1 MSTGAI
7 LSNNII
13 ITCALTGSAD
23 SYRINPAVP
32 ITPRQIATA
41 ALEAESAGASIVHI
55 HVRDPE
61 TGKASGRLDL
71 FQEVVERIRGAKSQ
85 LILELSCGRGG
96 TYMFDA
102 ATLGRAGEGSTLMTA
117 RDRVAHVE
125 ALRPELCSLDVGS
138 VNFEK
143 LVYMNA
149 PSELREMAQRIRA
162 AGTKPDLEVFE
173 LGHIEFGK
181 QLIRE
186 GLVETPALFQVV
198 LGVRWGAPA
207 TTSALNAM
215 KDAVMGHHWSISD
228 MGSGNPH
235 RTITEGLLLGGSV
248 RVGLEDSV
256 YIEPGVL
263 AKSNAQQVEQAV
275 KQIGY
280 LGFGVASPSEA
291 RIALGLNR
299 S

>member
-1 MSTGAI
+1 
-7 LSNNII
+7 LSNKII

-23 SYRINPAVP
+23 TYRINPAVP
-32 ITPRQIATA
+32 ITPAQIATA
-41 ALEAESAGASIVHI
+41 ARDAERAGASIVHI

-61 TGKASGRLDL
+61 TGKASGRVDL
-71 FQEVVERIRGAKSQ
+71 FQDVVERIRAADSE

-102 ATLGRAGEGSTLMTA
+102 ATPGRAGDGSTILTA
-117 RDRVAHVE
+117 ADRVAHVE

-138 VNFEK
+138 LNFAK

-149 PSELREMAQRIRA
+149 PSELRDMAQRIRA
-162 AGTKPDLEVFE
+162 AGTKPDLEVFD

-181 QLIRE
+181 QLIQE
-186 GLVETPALFQVV
+186 GLIETPALFQIV

-207 TTSALNAM
+207 THQAMLAMNDALA
-215 KDAVMGHHWSISD
+215 GLHWSVSD
-228 MGSGNPH
+228 MGSDHPH

-248 RVGLEDSV
+248 RVGLEDSI

-263 AKSNAQQVEQAV
+263 AKSNAQQVEQVV
-275 KQIGY
+275 KLIGY
-280 LGFGVASPSEA
+280 LGFSVASPSEA
-291 RIALGLNR
+291 REMLGLTR
-299 S
+299 R

>member
-1 MSTGAI
+1 MS
-7 LSNNII
+7 NKII
-13 ITCALTGSAD
+13 VTCAVTGSAD
-23 SYRINPAVP
+23 TCRINPAVP
-32 ITPRQIATA
+32 VTPAQIATA
-41 ALEAESAGASIVHI
+41 ALEAESAGASIVHL

-61 TGKASGRLDL
+61 TGKASGRVDL
-71 FQEVVERIRGAKSQ
+71 FADVVERIRASRSQ

-96 TYMFDA
+96 TFMFDA
-102 ATLGRAGEGSTLMTA
+102 ANLGHAGEGSTLMTA

-125 ALRPELCSLDVGS
+125 LLRPELCSLDVGS

-181 QLIRE
+181 QLIAE
-186 GLVETPALFQVV
+186 GLVETPSLFQIV
-198 LGVRWGAPA
+198 LGAHWGAPA
-207 TTSALNAM
+207 TSHALLAM
-215 KDAVMGHHWSISD
+215 KDAVGGHHWSVCD
-228 MGSGNPH
+228 VGSGQSH
-235 RTITEGLLLGGSV
+235 RTLTQALLLGGSV

-263 AKSNAQQVEQAV
+263 AKSNAQQVEQIV
-275 KQIGY
+275 RQIRY
-280 LGFGVASPSEA
+280 LGFDVASPGEA
-291 RIALGLNR
+291 RGTLGLTR
-299 S
+299 GAP

>member
-1 MSTGAI
+1 MS
-7 LSNNII
+7 NKII

-32 ITPRQIATA
+32 ITPEQIATA
-41 ALEAESAGASIVHI
+41 ALEAERAGASIVHI

-71 FQEVVERIRGAKSQ
+71 FEDVVGRIRAAKSE

-102 ATLGRAGEGSTLMTA
+102 ATPGRAGDGSTILTA
-117 RDRVAHVE
+117 RDRVVHVE

-138 VNFEK
+138 LNFEK

-149 PSELREMAQRIRA
+149 PSELRDMAQRIRA
-162 AGTKPDLEVFE
+162 AGTKPDLEVFD

-186 GLVETPALFQVV
+186 GLVETPALFQIV

-207 TTSALNAM
+207 SYQAISAM
-215 KDAVMGHHWSISD
+215 KDALAGHHWSVSD

-235 RTITEGLLLGGSV
+235 RTITEGILLGGSV

-275 KQIGY
+275 KLISY
-280 LGFGVASPSEA
+280 LGFGVTSPSEA
-291 RIALGLNR
+291 REVLGLNR
-299 S
+299 R

>member
-1 MSTGAI
+1 MVPQPQGA
-7 LSNNII
+7 LMYY
-13 ITCALTGSAD
+13 GH
-23 SYRINPAVP
+23 
-32 ITPRQIATA
+32 
-41 ALEAESAGASIVHI
+41 VHN
-55 HVRDPE
+55 R
-61 TGKASGRLDL
+61 
-71 FQEVVERIRGAKSQ
+71 VVEVRKERSLIIDPGA
-85 LILELSCGRGG
+85 R
-96 TYMFDA
+96 TFDWPV
-102 ATLGRAGEGSTLMTA
+102 TQG
-117 RDRVAHVE
+117 
-125 ALRPELCSLDVGS
+125 
-138 VNFEK
+138 
-143 LVYMNA
+143 MNA